1 MSTYENMTQIPTL
14 RFTVP
19 DEEIEK
25 NEEFAEITVEIA
37 KGWIACGLAL
47 NERYKIYN
55 MYLSDEGLE
64 FRKD

>member
-47 NERYKIYN
+47 K
-55 MYLSDEGLE
+55 
-64 FRKD
+64 